1 MLNTYV
7 VEGGVGKC
15 TAFTALTPELRK
27 KSEVQIYTPYIDCF
41 AGNPDVKLAL
51 EQTLPI
57 QDPRIMASDNIYYCE
72 PYKSNFQ
79 FGKQHIIESYCEHH
93 GVEYDKSMRPKL
105 YTEQHKES
113 VNKWLKEYKF
123 YKGNGTFEQREIK
136 KYILVQFSG
145 GQPRAGFDVN
155 NQYQNINPNRNYQP
169 FLAQQVINMLQEE
182 YKDIVIIDCTLP
194 NEPGYQNTIKCDL
207 HWAQIHELLKG
218 AEGFVSIDSCLQH
231 FSASTGTPGV
241 VIWGSTRWT
250 QFGYSHNKN
259 LHFHMGN
266 KWDES
271 KFIDSD
277 PRNNMVEPKIVIDKF
292 KKLDKNITV
301 ACATE

>member
-15 TAFTALTPELRK
+15 TAFTALIPELRK

-57 QDPRIMASDNIYYCE
+57 QDPRIMQSDNIYYCE

-93 GVEYDKSMRPKL
+93 GVKYSPSMKPKL
-105 YTEQHKES
+105 YTEQHKDS
-113 VNKWLKEYKF
+113 VDKWLKDK
-123 YKGNGTFEQREIK
+123 EIG
-136 KYILVQFSG
+136 KYILIQFSG
-145 GQPRAGFDVN
+145 GQPRAGFN
-155 NQYQNINPNRNYQP
+155 FSNQYTNINPNRNYQP
-169 FLAQQVINMLQEE
+169 FLAQQVINYLKEE
-182 YKDIVIIDCTLP
+182 YKDTTIIDCTLP
-194 NEPGYQNTIKCDL
+194 NEPGYLNTIKCDL
-207 HWAQIHELLKG
+207 HWAQIHELLKN
-218 AEGFVSIDSCLQH
+218 AKGFVSIDSCLQH
-231 FSASTGTPGV
+231 FSASVEKAGV

-266 KWDES
+266 RWNES

-277 PRNNMVEPKIVIDKF
+277 PRNNMVEPKIVIDNF
-292 KKLDKNITV
+292 KKLGKNKHV

>member
-15 TAFTALTPELRK
+15 TAFTALIPELRK

-51 EQTLPI
+51 EQTLPL
-57 QDPRIMASDNIYYCE
+57 QDARIMASDNIYYCE

-93 GVEYDKSMRPKL
+93 GVKYSPSMKPKL

-113 VNKWLKEYKF
+113 VDKWLKDK
-123 YKGNGTFEQREIK
+123 EIG
-136 KYILVQFSG
+136 KYILIQFSG
-145 GQPRAGFDVN
+145 GQPKWNYAENV
-155 NQYQNINPNRNYQP
+155 QYQNINPNRNYQP
-169 FLAQQVINMLQEE
+169 FLAQQVINYLKEE
-182 YKDIVIIDCTLP
+182 YKDTTIIDCTLP
-194 NEPGYQNTIKCDL
+194 NEPGYLNTIKCDL
-207 HWAQIHELLKG
+207 HWAQIHELLKN

-231 FSASTGTPGV
+231 FSASVEKAGV

-266 KWDES
+266 RWNES

-277 PRNNMVEPKIVIDKF
+277 PRNNMVEPKLVIDNF
-292 KKLDKNITV
+292 KKLGKNVNV

>member
-15 TAFTALTPELRK
+15 TAFTALIPELRK

-57 QDPRIMASDNIYYCE
+57 QDPRIMQSDNIYYCE

-93 GVEYDKSMRPKL
+93 GVKYSPSMKPKL
-105 YTEQHKES
+105 YTEQHKDS
-113 VNKWLKEYKF
+113 VDKWLKDK
-123 YKGNGTFEQREIK
+123 EIG
-136 KYILVQFSG
+136 KYILIQFSG
-145 GQPRAGFDVN
+145 GQPKWNYAENVE
-155 NQYQNINPNRNYQP
+155 YQNINPNRNYQP
-169 FLAQQVINMLQEE
+169 FLAQQVINYLKEE
-182 YKDIVIIDCTLP
+182 YKDTTIIDCTLP
-194 NEPGYQNTIKCDL
+194 NEPGYLNTIKCDL
-207 HWAQIHELLKG
+207 HWAQIHELLKN

-231 FSASTGTPGV
+231 FSASVEKAGV

-266 KWDES
+266 RWNES

-277 PRNNMVEPKIVIDKF
+277 PRNNMVEPKIVIDNF
-292 KKLDKNITV
+292 KKLGKNVTV

>member
-15 TAFTALTPELRK
+15 TAFTALIPELRK

-57 QDPRIMASDNIYYCE
+57 QDPRIMQSDNIYYCE

-93 GVEYDKSMRPKL
+93 GVKYSPSMKPKL
-105 YTEQHKES
+105 YTKQHKDS
-113 VNKWLKEYKF
+113 VDKWLKDK
-123 YKGNGTFEQREIK
+123 EIG
-136 KYILVQFSG
+136 KYILIQFSG
-145 GQPRAGFDVN
+145 GQPKWNYAENV
-155 NQYQNINPNRNYQP
+155 QYQNINPNRNYQP
-169 FLAQQVINMLQEE
+169 FLAQQVINYLKEE
-182 YKDIVIIDCTLP
+182 YKDTTIIDCTLP
-194 NEPGYQNTIKCDL
+194 NEPGYLNTIKCDL
-207 HWAQIHELLKG
+207 HWAQIHELLKN

-231 FSASTGTPGV
+231 FSASVEKAGV

-266 KWDES
+266 RWNES

-277 PRNNMVEPKIVIDKF
+277 PRNNMVEPKIVIDNF
-292 KKLDKNITV
+292 KKLGKNKHV

>member
-15 TAFTALTPELRK
+15 TAFTALIPELRK

-57 QDPRIMASDNIYYCE
+57 QDPRIMQSDNIYYCE

-93 GVEYDKSMRPKL
+93 GVKYSPSMKPKL
-105 YTEQHKES
+105 YTEQHKDS
-113 VNKWLKEYKF
+113 VDKWLKDK
-123 YKGNGTFEQREIK
+123 EIG
-136 KYILVQFSG
+136 KYILIQFSG
-145 GQPRAGFDVN
+145 GQPKWNYAENV
-155 NQYQNINPNRNYQP
+155 QYQNINPNRNYQP
-169 FLAQQVINMLQEE
+169 FLAQQVINYLKEE
-182 YKDIVIIDCTLP
+182 YKDTTIIDCTLP
-194 NEPGYQNTIKCDL
+194 NEPGYLNTIKCDL
-207 HWAQIHELLKG
+207 HWAQIHELLKN

-231 FSASTGTPGV
+231 FSASVEKAGV

-266 KWDES
+266 RWNES

-277 PRNNMVEPKIVIDKF
+277 PRNNMVEPKLVIDNF
-292 KKLDKNITV
+292 KKLGKNVNV

>member
-15 TAFTALTPELRK
+15 TAFTALIPELRK

-57 QDPRIMASDNIYYCE
+57 QDPRIMQSDNIYYCE

-93 GVEYDKSMRPKL
+93 GVKYSPSMKPKL
-105 YTEQHKES
+105 YTEQHKDS
-113 VNKWLKEYKF
+113 VDKWLKDK
-123 YKGNGTFEQREIK
+123 EIG
-136 KYILVQFSG
+136 KYILIQFSG
-145 GQPRAGFDVN
+145 GQPRAGFN
-155 NQYQNINPNRNYQP
+155 FSNQYTNINPNRNYQP
-169 FLAQQVINMLQEE
+169 FLAQQVINYLKEE
-182 YKDIVIIDCTLP
+182 YKDTTIIDCTLP
-194 NEPGYQNTIKCDL
+194 NEPGYLNTIKCDL
-207 HWAQIHELLKG
+207 HWAQIHELLKN

-231 FSASTGTPGV
+231 FSASVEKAGV

-266 KWDES
+266 RWNES

-277 PRNNMVEPKIVIDKF
+277 PRNNMVEPKLVIDEY
-292 KKLDKNITV
+292 KKLDKNKHV

>member
-15 TAFTALTPELRK
+15 TAFTALLPKLRK

-51 EQTLPI
+51 EQSIPL
-57 QDPRIMASDNIYYCE
+57 QDPRIMASDNIFYCE

-93 GVEYDKSMRPKL
+93 GVDFNRSMTGKL
-105 YTEQHKES
+105 YTDNHKES
-113 VNKWLKEYKF
+113 VDKWLVNNQIE
-123 YKGNGTFEQREIK
+123 
-136 KYILVQFSG
+136 KYIMIQLSG
-145 GQPRAGFDVN
+145 GQSKWNYGENV
-155 NQYQNINPNRNYQP
+155 QYQNVNPNRNYQP
-169 FLAQQVINMLQEE
+169 FLGQQLINMLLEE
-182 YKDIVIIDCTLP
+182 YKDTTIINCVLP
-194 NEPGYQNTIKCDL
+194 NEPHYRGTIRCDL
-207 HWAQIHELLKG
+207 HWAQIHEMLKG

-231 FSASTGTPGV
+231 FSPSAKAHGV

-259 LHFHMGN
+259 LHFYMKD
-266 KWDES
+266 KWDEA
-271 KFIDSD
+271 KFNDSD
-277 PRNNMVEPKIVIDKF
+277 PRNNMVEPKLVIDNF
-292 KKLDKNITV
+292 KKLDKNKKV
-301 ACATE
+301 ACATI

>member
-15 TAFTALTPELRK
+15 TAFTALIPKLK
-27 KSEVQIYTPYIDCF
+27 QKSDIQVYTPYIDCF
-41 AGNPDVKLAL
+41 ANNPDVKLAF
-51 EQTLPI
+51 EQTIPL

-79 FGKQHIIESYCEHH
+79 FGKQHLIESYCEHH
-93 GVEYDKSMRPKL
+93 GVEYDKSMTPKL
-105 YTEQHKES
+105 YTDQHKAS
-113 VNKWLKEYKF
+113 VTKWL
-123 YKGNGTFEQREIK
+123 GDNNIG

-145 GQPRAGFDVN
+145 GQSKWNYADNV
-155 NQYQNINPNRNYQP
+155 QYQNINPNRNYQP
-169 FLAQQVINMLQEE
+169 FLAQQVINMLLEE
-182 YKDIVIIDCTLP
+182 YKDTTIINCVLP
-194 NEPGYQNTIKCDL
+194 NEPHYQGTIRCDL
-207 HWAQIHELLKG
+207 HWAQIHEMLKG
-218 AEGFVSIDSCLQH
+218 AEGFISIDSCLQH

-266 KWDES
+266 KWNES

-277 PRNNMVEPKIVIDKF
+277 PRNNMVEPKIVIDNF
-292 KKLDKNITV
+292 KKLDKNKPV
-301 ACATE
+301 ACATD

>member
-15 TAFTALTPELRK
+15 TAFTALIPELRK

-93 GVEYDKSMRPKL
+93 GVKYSPSMRPKL

-113 VNKWLKEYKF
+113 VDKWLKDK
-123 YKGNGTFEQREIK
+123 EIG
-136 KYILVQFSG
+136 KYILIQFSG
-145 GQPRAGFDVN
+145 GQPKWNYADGA
-155 NQYQNINPNRNYQP
+155 QYQNINPNRNYQP
-169 FLAQQVINMLQEE
+169 FLAQQVINYLKEE
-182 YKDIVIIDCTLP
+182 YKDTTIIDCTLP
-194 NEPGYQNTIKCDL
+194 NEPGYLNTIKCDL
-207 HWAQIHELLKG
+207 HWAQIHELLKN
-218 AEGFVSIDSCLQH
+218 AEGFISIDSCLQH

-266 KWDES
+266 RWNES

-277 PRNNMVEPKIVIDKF
+277 PRNNMVEPKLVIDNF
-292 KKLDKNITV
+292 KKLGKTKPV

>member
-15 TAFTALTPELRK
+15 TAFTALIPELRK

-51 EQTLPI
+51 EQTLPL
-57 QDPRIMASDNIYYCE
+57 QDPRIMQSDNIYYCE

-93 GVEYDKSMRPKL
+93 GVKYNPSMRPKL
-105 YTEQHKES
+105 YTEQHKDS
-113 VNKWLKEYKF
+113 IDKWLKDK
-123 YKGNGTFEQREIK
+123 EIG
-136 KYILVQFSG
+136 KYILIQFSG
-145 GQPRAGFDVN
+145 GQPRAGFN
-155 NQYQNINPNRNYQP
+155 FSNQYTNINPNRNYQP
-169 FLAQQVINMLQEE
+169 FLAQQVINYLKEE
-182 YKDIVIIDCTLP
+182 YKDTTIIDCTLP
-194 NEPGYQNTIKCDL
+194 NEPGYLNTIKCDL
-207 HWAQIHELLKG
+207 HWAQIHELLKN

-231 FSASTGTPGV
+231 FSASVEKAGV

-266 KWDES
+266 RWNES

-277 PRNNMVEPKIVIDKF
+277 PRNNMVEPKLVIDNF
-292 KKLDKNITV
+292 KKLGKNKHV

>member
-15 TAFTALTPELRK
+15 TAFTALIPELRK

-51 EQTLPI
+51 EQTLPL
-57 QDPRIMASDNIYYCE
+57 QDARIMASDNIFYCE

-93 GVEYDKSMRPKL
+93 GVEYSPSMRPKL

-113 VNKWLKEYKF
+113 VDKWLKDK
-123 YKGNGTFEQREIK
+123 EIG
-136 KYILVQFSG
+136 KYILIQFSG
-145 GQPRAGFDVN
+145 GQPRAGFN
-155 NQYQNINPNRNYQP
+155 FSNQYTNINPNRNYQP
-169 FLAQQVINMLQEE
+169 FLAQQVINYLKEE
-182 YKDIVIIDCTLP
+182 YKDTTIINCVLP
-194 NEPGYQNTIKCDL
+194 NEPGYLNTIKCDL
-207 HWAQIHELLKG
+207 HWAQIHELLKN

-231 FSASTGTPGV
+231 FSASVEKAGV

-266 KWDES
+266 RWNES

-277 PRNNMVEPKIVIDKF
+277 PRNNMVEPKLVIDNF
-292 KKLDKNITV
+292 KKLGKNKHV

>member
-1 MLNTYV
+1 MNTYI
-7 VEGGVGKC
+7 VEGGIGKC
-15 TAFTALTPELRK
+15 VAFSALLPELRK

-41 AGNPDVKLAL
+41 ANNPNVKMAYESTIPL
-51 EQTLPI
+51 

-93 GVEYDKSMRPKL
+93 GVKYNSSMKPKL
-105 YTEQHKES
+105 YTDQHKES
-113 VNKWLKEYKF
+113 VDKWLKD
-123 YKGNGTFEQREIK
+123 NEIE

-145 GQPRAGFDVN
+145 GQPKWNYGDNV
-155 NQYQNINPNRNYQP
+155 QYQNINPNRNYQP
-169 FLAQQVINMLQEE
+169 FLAQQVINMLLEE
-182 YKDIVIIDCTLP
+182 YKDTTIINCVLP
-194 NEPGYQNTIKCDL
+194 NEPHYQGTIRCDL
-207 HWAQIHELLKG
+207 HFAQIHEMLKG

-231 FSASTGTPGV
+231 FSASAEKHGV

-259 LHFHMGN
+259 LHFHMGK
-266 KWDES
+266 KWDEA

-277 PRNNMVEPKIVIDKF
+277 PRNNMVDCKIIVDQY
-292 KKLDKNITV
+292 KKLDKSKTV
-301 ACATE
+301 ACATQ